1 VLQLFPP
8 YKNLVLR
15 FRRNL
20 SLELSNG
27 KGNVSILYYNED
39 YKNNKKEVY
48 TITSIATRK
57 VTTIEEL
64 ET

>member
-8 YKNLVLR
+8 YRNLVPR
-15 FRRNL
+15 FRENL

-27 KGNVSILYYNED
+27 KGNMSSLYYNED

-57 VTTIEEL
+57 ATTIEEL
-64 ET
+64 VT